1 MSSNPATAERSVPLA
16 ADHAGQTS
24 SEPQPT
30 KAHAGMSD
38 AVSIEVRQV
47 SKSYAGRRNGWKAL
61 DGASFS
67 VGRGEFVCIL
77 GPSGCGKSTLLNI
90 LGGLDD
96 QYDGEASI
104 LGRPVGEQIAN
115 GVRIAYVFQEPRLMP
130 WRTVRANIEFV
141 LQATGFAAS
150 EWKERIDRCLALVE
164 LADFGDF
171 YPLQLSGGMQQRASI
186 ARAFAIE
193 PEVLL
198 MDEPFSA
205 LDELTARRL
214 RHQLLTIWSRFH
226 STVLFVTHNA
236 FEATFLSDRILM
248 MTKGPGAR
256 FCDEID
262 LSGLTRPRAYEDVRV
277 FEASRMV
284 VKRLVGHV
292 GSLDEDLARRPLRR
306 HAP

>member
-1 MSSNPATAERSVPLA
+1 MTE
-16 ADHAGQTS
+16 G
-24 SEPQPT
+24 
-30 KAHAGMSD
+30 
-38 AVSIEVRQV
+38 VSIEVRKV
-47 SKSYAGRRNGWKAL
+47 SKSYAGKGNSWKAL

-67 VGRGEFVCIL
+67 VRHGEFVCIL

-96 QYDGEASI
+96 QYDGDASI
-104 LGRPVGEQIAN
+104 LGHPVAEQIAH
-115 GVRIAYVFQEPRLMP
+115 GMRIAYVFQEPRLMP

-141 LQATGFAAS
+141 LQAAGFAAN

-214 RHQLLTIWSRFH
+214 RQQLLTIWSRFR

-292 GSLDEDLARRPLRR
+292 GSLDEDLARRPLRL